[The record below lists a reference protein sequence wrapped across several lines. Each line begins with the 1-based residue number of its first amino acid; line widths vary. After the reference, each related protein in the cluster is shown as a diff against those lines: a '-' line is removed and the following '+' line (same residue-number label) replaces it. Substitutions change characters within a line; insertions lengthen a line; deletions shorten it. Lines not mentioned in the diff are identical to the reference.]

1 LTGHVVAVAARPD
14 HALSKVGQAPLAG
27 SVK

>member
-14 HALSKVGQAPLAG
+14 HALSKVVQAPLAG
-27 SVK
+27 SAK